1 MKTKA
6 PFICILVFILLA
18 GSINVDAANLSVSK
32 PPANEPWSKMHVD
45 KYAGANVGTH
55 VSIAHHPKTGAAY
68 VSYYDA
74 KNKDLWMAH
83 EVTPGTGN
91 CPNNNN
97 WECTQ
102 VDSTGDVGQFSS
114 IDVRYESGVMFSI
127 TRVGIAYHDAT
138 NRSLKYA
145 TYDLSSSSS
154 SPSWVISTID
164 TVEAPEDTRG
174 TYTSMKFN
182 KDGRAVIGYHASSTA
197 VPSYGAVKVAEYVE
211 SGGTGCNGGNTSW
224 TCQIIDRFDNY
235 PDHGSHVSIDFSYE
249 GTLYVAFYNAESK
262 SLDYAWYYGGTAGN
276 CSNDNQ
282 KWYCVTVDQ
291 GTGRGKYISLHAKD
305 SPTDTIKIAY
315 YDQSAGYIRYAEYFG
330 SGGNCSNTYFNCYR
344 VDKVGTPI
352 VNYGLSMDV
361 DLQGYPIIAYM
372 DASED
377 LGPARLKI
385 ARPAPAYGEWIGDC
399 GDQPPGHSSQYWT
412 CKTIDGGGEYAD
424 EASYVDVSISP
435 TGLATVAYSEFNT
448 YADDTY
454 LKVAKQLFANYL
466 PIINK

>member
-6 PFICILVFILLA
+6 TFICILVFILLA
-18 GSINVDAANLSVSK
+18 SSINVDAANLSASSLA
-32 PPANEPWSKMHVD
+32 ANEPQSLEYVD
-45 KYAGANVGTH
+45 RDEGAGVGTH

-68 VSYYDA
+68 ISYYDA
-74 KNKDLWMAH
+74 KNGDLWMAH

-91 CPNNNN
+91 CPNNN
-97 WECTQ
+97 WECTL

-114 IDVRYESGVMFSI
+114 IDVIYKTPPLI
-127 TRVGIAYHDAT
+127 LPYTRVGIAYYDET

-145 TYDLSSSSS
+145 TIDLSVTSF
-154 SPSWVISTID
+154 SPSWEISTVD
-164 TVEAPEDTRG
+164 KATSSKESLG

-182 KDGRAVIGYHASSTA
+182 KDDKAVIGYHASSTTT
-197 VPSYGAVKVAEYVE
+197 PSYGAVKVAEYVV

-330 SGGNCSNTYFNCYR
+330 SGGNCSNTFFNCYR

-399 GDQPPGHSSQYWT
+399 GDPPPGHSSQYWT
-412 CKTIDGGGEYAD
+412 CKTIDYGGEYAD
-424 EASYVDVSISP
+424 EAAYVDVSISP
-435 TGLATVAYSEFNT
+435 AGLATVAYSEFNT